1 MDLPFLETAATISK
15 HAVVLLASGGAVA
28 GYRAWYFAVK
38 NDLAKRLHAQFAV
51 FVLAALGA
59 FAGYSVYYFTDEIS
73 LQRERVAKEKEA
85 ELEHFKLE
93 KGAEIASAS
102 MQAAEAIARAAKLEN
117 DNLTLRGTVA
127 TLETTAAEAGR
138 KLTLLQAKT
147 AEAILRQTEAE
158 AKLAQVT
165 ERQKPRS
172 ERVHRQNLV
181 SILKTA
187 PRGKVMILHQQQNR
201 ESVLF
206 VLELQT
212 AFQEAGWQILGVKA
226 IPNTN
231 VAVDGVGNQIWILG

>member
-93 KGAEIASAS
+93 KGAEIASA
-102 MQAAEAIARAAKLEN
+102 ITRAAKLEN